1 MRKWLMKQLNS
12 RCVVLKMY
20 TITMECRNKECWG
33 EEKEEWKLDRDCI
46 WESDSLPVESFG
58 TLQTWIRAH
67 NFSIGCWA
75 WKLLGAGPRLP
86 QWYISQPQVCG
97 QTHCSQ
103 IPPKNSLSFSHLKI
117 RSKQVF
123 PFNIP
128 RADWLF
134 ELCVAS
140 NPVNVRGLKLIPT
153 SRCCFPLRSPDGIAL
168 ALGSICLCL
177 LECPLEQH
185 FYHSVPLVLVQEIL
199 VISMGVLVVI
209 PITFTSAHWLWNS
222 YIQLKEERS
231 HVERRGQLNII
242 RALRNEGHRVKT
254 IAY

>member
-1 MRKWLMKQLNS
+1 
-12 RCVVLKMY
+12 MY
-20 TITMECRNKECWG
+20 TSTTECRNKECWG
-33 EEKEEWKLDRDCI
+33 EEMEEWKLDRDWIERFTPSGVI
-46 WESDSLPVESFG
+46 WHNADMNQSTQFLNWVLGMKTAGSWTTVPSVIHLSAPSVWSES
-58 TLQTWIRAH
+58 
-67 NFSIGCWA
+67 
-75 WKLLGAGPRLP
+75 LLTN
-86 QWYISQPQVCG
+86 S
-97 QTHCSQ
+97 T
-103 IPPKNSLSFSHLKI
+103 KNSLSFSHLKI

-140 NPVNVRGLKLIPT
+140 NLVNVRGLKLIPT

-185 FYHSVPLVLVQEIL
+185 FYHSVPFVLVQEIP
-199 VISMGVLVVI
+199 VIIMGVLI
-209 PITFTSAHWLWNS
+209 AIAITFTSTHWSWNS

-242 RALRNEGHRVKT
+242 TALRNEGHRVKT